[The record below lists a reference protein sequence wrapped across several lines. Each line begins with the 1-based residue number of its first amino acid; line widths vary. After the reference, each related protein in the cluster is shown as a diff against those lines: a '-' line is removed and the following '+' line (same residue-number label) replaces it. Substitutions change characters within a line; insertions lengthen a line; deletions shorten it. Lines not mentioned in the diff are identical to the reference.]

1 MNAVDAKELVQ
12 LAIWISLVVSAPV
25 VASVTLVGIVISLF
39 QALTQIQEVT
49 LTFVPKIV
57 IALIMLVVSAPF
69 MGTQIGIF
77 AETVYSKIVDVRQQ
91 R

>member
-12 LAIWISLVVSAPV
+12 LAIWTALIMSAPV
-25 VASVTLVGIVISLF
+25 VISVTVVGIVISVF

-57 IALIMLVVSAPF
+57 IALIMLIVTAPF
-69 MGTQIGIF
+69 MGGQISIF
-77 AETVYSKIVDVRQQ
+77 AGQVYGLILDVGQ
-91 R
+91 